1 MPPCAPHAEC
11 APQKDRPCRRSRC
24 VHRKQPAPRIR
35 PRYPATPTSPWI
47 HPPSAMSTKDIRSKD
62 RRNRRPPTAL
72 PRDNAPD
79 HSRSRRSVRRR
90 IVAYPSS
97 VYPRKLDAGEFSEDS
112 ERALPIHPL
121 SHTESHPSPASTH
134 CHPERSEGPVQFDGG
149 LNDADKSLGPSARKH
164 RELRMTRVCL
174 SL

>member
-11 APQKDRPCRRSRC
+11 APQKDRPCRRRRC

-112 ERALPIHPL
+112 EQALPIHPL
-121 SHTESHPSPASTH
+121 SHTESHPSPASTIVILSKAKDL
-134 CHPERSEGPVQFDGG
+134 CNLRRPKRCRQVRRSFGPQTPRASG
-149 LNDADKSLGPSARKH
+149 
-164 RELRMTRVCL
+164 
-174 SL
+174 